1 MNKEVF
7 MFDKIIENSK
17 NDMIQT
23 VCELIK
29 FPSVSTQTNDA
40 SMPFGEACKNAL
52 DYTLRL
58 AEKLGFR
65 TKNLDGYCGYIEF
78 GEGEELVG
86 IIGHL
91 DVVPA
96 KLEDGWSSPPFEP
109 QIRENKLYGRGSI
122 DDKGPVVAS
131 LYAMKAILDSG
142 KKLNKRVRFILGLN
156 EEKDWNCI
164 HYYKQIGEETPTIGF
179 SPDADFPCIYAEKG
193 ILSVRL
199 THPFSISNQEILN
212 IDCNHNALNV
222 VPKYCSITLKDKTS
236 NDVQKLEFTGTP
248 AHAAHPDLGDNAI
261 TKLVE
266 FLNANLDKNLL
277 ENEFTFLQKL
287 YELDLFNIHSPKFF
301 SDAKIEDESGIL
313 TSNVGF
319 LGYEN
324 NTLEIGFNLRVP
336 VTTPL
341 SEIKAKFETLAQIF
355 PDIGIKFTSEQ
366 APLYVPKDSY
376 LVQTLTRIFNEKTNQ
391 NLEPIAI
398 GGGTFARAFP
408 NMVAFGANMPNQKDM
423 CHQVDEFIDID
434 TLLLSSKIYA
444 NAIYELAK

>member
-7 MFDKIIENSK
+7 MFDKVIENLK
-17 NDMIQT
+17 DDMLQT
-23 VCELIK
+23 VSELIE

-40 SMPFGEACKNAL
+40 GMPFGEACKNAL
-52 DYTLRL
+52 DYTLSL

-78 GEGEELVG
+78 GEGEEMVG
-86 IIGHL
+86 IVGHL

-96 KLEDGWSSPPFEP
+96 KLEDGWSSPPFEA
-109 QIRENKLYGRGSI
+109 QIRENKIYGRGSI

-142 KKLNKRVRFILGLN
+142 EKLNKRVRLILGLN
-156 EEKDWNCI
+156 EEEDWKCI
-164 HYYKQIGEETPTIGF
+164 HYYKKIGEETPSIGF

-193 ILSVRL
+193 MLSIRL
-199 THPFSISNQEILN
+199 THPFSIPNQEILD

-236 NDVQKLEFTGTP
+236 GDVQKFEFTGTA
-248 AHAAHPDLGDNAI
+248 AHAAHPDLGENAI

-277 ENEFTFLQKL
+277 ENEYTFLRKL

-301 SDAKIEDESGIL
+301 SDTKIEDESGIL

-319 LGYEN
+319 IDYKN
-324 NTLEIGFNLRVP
+324 NRLEIGFNLRVP
-336 VTTPL
+336 VTTL
-341 SEIKAKFETLAQIF
+341 LEEIKTKFETLAEIF
-355 PDIGIKFTSEQ
+355 PDIEIKFTSEQ
-366 APLYVPKDSY
+366 APLYVPKDGY
-376 LVQTLTRIFNEKTNQ
+376 LVQTLTKIFNEKTHQ
-391 NLEPIAI
+391 NLKPIAI

-423 CHQVDEFIDID
+423 CHQVDEFMDID
-434 TLLLSSKIYA
+434 ALILSSKIYA
-444 NAIYELAK
+444 EAIYELAK